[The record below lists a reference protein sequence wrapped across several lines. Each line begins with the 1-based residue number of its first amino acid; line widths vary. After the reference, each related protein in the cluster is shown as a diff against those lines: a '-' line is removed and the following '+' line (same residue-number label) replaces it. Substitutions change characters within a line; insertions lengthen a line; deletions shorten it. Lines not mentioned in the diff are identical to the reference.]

1 VNKKHIAP
9 IEMVSLDQRQSSGCI
24 SKAHFLGAMTEN
36 GLPASS
42 SLSKFVK
49 IGQDTESYHM
59 MHLFYR
65 R

>member
-1 VNKKHIAP
+1 
-9 IEMVSLDQRQSSGCI
+9 MVSLDQRQSSGCI